1 MNMIQTPEDKKNE
14 QLKTYSD
21 LVVADYK
28 RLEDFVR
35 DIQQIEADR
44 RFVGDWESNR
54 KLQALSYKQIRVLHD
69 LNSHRQQIEFIEE
82 GLRTFDLFAGI

>member
-1 MNMIQTPEDKKNE
+1 MNEHMTSEEKKNE
-14 QLKTYSD
+14 QLKTYND
-21 LVVADYK
+21 LVIADYK

-44 RFVGDWESNR
+44 RFVGNWESNR
-54 KLQALSYKQIRVLHD
+54 KLQSLSYKQIRVLHD

-82 GLRTFDLFAGI
+82 GLRTFDLFSGI